1 MPYEAVVKAA
11 PVTIMATRARTLAF
25 VTNGKQVF
33 AKSVFSPGLAMRP
46 FLWPSLQENA
56 ATIRE
61 QLQQALDEELGKT
74 VKES

>member
-1 MPYEAVVKAA
+1 
-11 PVTIMATRARTLAF
+11 
-25 VTNGKQVF
+25 
-33 AKSVFSPGLAMRP
+33 MRP